1 MVDSV
6 ATIALETLRDL
17 LIEEAKFLLSVGGEV
32 EEVRRQLNIM
42 HCFLKDADRRQDR
55 YNSQIVQ
62 NWVAELR
69 DLSIQAEIVL
79 ERYAIEVVSRREG
92 KGLKKVLKR
101 LTCILSEWLRMHQIG
116 EDVKDIKSR
125 MSDLTKQSE
134 SMNVRDN
141 SSRLVDDND
150 W

>member
-17 LIEEAKFLLSVGGEV
+17 LIEEAKFLSSVGGAV

-42 HCFLKDADRRQDR
+42 HCFLKDADRRQDL

-92 KGLKKVLKR
+92 KGLKK
-101 LTCILSEWLRMHQIG
+101 
-116 EDVKDIKSR
+116 
-125 MSDLTKQSE
+125 
-134 SMNVRDN
+134 
-141 SSRLVDDND
+141 
-150 W
+150 